1 MKIFLRNARVIDPNR
16 KYDGLFDILIVDGA
30 IQEIGS
36 SLGGNPVNYEINLRG
51 KFVVPGLFDMHTHL
65 REPGQEYK
73 EDIASGVAAAANG
86 GFTGIA
92 AMPNTD
98 PVVDSADVVR
108 YVHDRAKQAPQA
120 GQEGLV
126 DVYQVAAITE
136 GRKGERLSEMK
147 DLSEAGAVAFSDDG
161 SAVTDSQVMRLALE
175 YSAMLGKP
183 IIQHCE
189 DHALT
194 KSGTVNESPETIKY
208 GLKTQHR
215 LAEELIVSRDV
226 RMLEAFGGKYHATHV
241 STAESVSLIK
251 SAKQRGLPITCD
263 VTPHHL
269 FLDDSVLATYDSD
282 YKVNP
287 PLRTKADNEALVEGL
302 RSGVVDAV
310 ASDHAPHALHEKEVE
325 FDAAPF
331 GMIGLETTVGA
342 VMTKLYH
349 EKLLDMYAIVNLL
362 SLNPRKILAVPVP
375 EFQLGAKA
383 VITIIDPDY
392 EWVVDPDKFKSKS
405 RNTGF
410 KGWKFKG
417 SAVGIVNGEKFFFSE
432 RLK

>member
-1 MKIFLRNARVIDPNR
+1 MKIFLRNARVVDPSG
-16 KYDGLFDILIVDGA
+16 KHDGMFDIFIVDGF
-30 IQEIGS
+30 IQEIGG
-36 SLGGNPVNYEINLRG
+36 SLGGNPVNHEINLRG

-73 EDIASGVAAAANG
+73 EDISSGIAAAANG

-98 PVVDSADVVR
+98 PVVDSAEVVK
-108 YVHDRAKQAPQA
+108 YVHDRAQQS
-120 GQEGLV
+120 GLV
-126 DVYQVAAITE
+126 TVYQIAAITE
-136 GRKGERLSEMK
+136 ARKGERLSEMK
-147 DLSEAGAVAFSDDG
+147 DLAEAGAIAFSDDG
-161 SAVTDSQVMRLALE
+161 SAVTNSHLMRLALE
-175 YSAMLGKP
+175 YSSMLNKP

-189 DHALT
+189 DHDLT
-194 KSGTVNESPETIKY
+194 KSGSTNESPETIKY

-215 LAEELIVSRDV
+215 VSEELILSRDIK
-226 RMLEAFGGKYHATHV
+226 LLGAFSGRYHATHI
-241 STAESVSLIK
+241 STAESTACISD
-251 SAKQRGLPITCD
+251 AKKRGLSVTCD

-269 FLDDSVLATYDSD
+269 FLDDSLLSTYDSD

-287 PLRTKADNEALVEGL
+287 PLRTKKDNEALIAALKDGTI
-302 RSGVVDAV
+302 DAI
-310 ASDHAPHALHEKEVE
+310 ASDHAPHAIHEKEVE

-342 VMTKLYH
+342 VMTRLYH
-349 EKLLDMYAIVNLL
+349 ERVLSLRQIVDLL
-362 SLNPRKILAVPVP
+362 SVNPRKILGLQVPTF
-375 EFQLGAKA
+375 ELGAKA
-383 VITIIDPDY
+383 DISIIDPDC
-392 EWVVDPDKFKSKS
+392 EWVVNPEEFKSKS

-417 SAVGIVNGEKFFFSE
+417 SAVGIINGDKFYFSE

>member
-1 MKIFLRNARVIDPNR
+1 MKIFLRNARIVDPAG

-30 IQEIGS
+30 MQEIGS

-73 EDIASGVAAAANG
+73 EDIASGIAAAVNG
-86 GFTGIA
+86 GFTAIA

-98 PVVDSADVVR
+98 PVVDSADVVK
-108 YVHDRAKQAPQA
+108 YVLDRAKQSPNAEQA
-120 GQEGLV
+120 GLV
-126 DVYQVAAITE
+126 NVYQIAAITE

-175 YSAMLGKP
+175 YSSMLGKP

-194 KSGTVNESPETIKY
+194 ESGTVNESPETIEF

-215 LAEELIVSRDV
+215 LAEELIVSRDI
-226 RMLEAFGGKYHATHV
+226 RMLEAFGGKYHATHL
-241 STAESVSLIK
+241 STAQSIELIAP
-251 SAKQRGLPITCD
+251 AKERGLPITCD

-269 FLDDSVLATYDSD
+269 FLNDNILSSYDSD

-302 RSGVVDAV
+302 KSGVVDAI

-325 FDAAPF
+325 FDSAPF

-342 VMTKLYH
+342 VMTMLYH
-349 EKLLDMYAIVNLL
+349 GNVLKMQDLVRLL
-362 SLNPRKILAVPVP
+362 SVNPRKILGIPVP
-375 EFQLGAKA
+375 EFNLGARA
-383 VITIIDPDY
+383 DITIIDPDY
-392 EWVVDPDKFKSKS
+392 EWVVEPDKFKSKS

-410 KGWKFKG
+410 KGMKFKG
-417 SAVGIVNGEKFFFSE
+417 SAVGIVNGERFFFSE

>member
-1 MKIFLRNARVIDPNR
+1 MKIFLRNARVIEPSG

-30 IQEIGS
+30 MQEIGS

-73 EDIASGVAAAANG
+73 EDIASGIAAAANG

-98 PVVDSADVVR
+98 PVVDSAGVVK
-108 YVHDRAKQAPQA
+108 YVLDRARQS
-120 GQEGLV
+120 GLV
-126 DVYQVAAITE
+126 GVYQIAAITE

-161 SAVTDSQVMRLALE
+161 SCVTNSHVMRLALE
-175 YSAMLGKP
+175 YSSMLGKP
-183 IIQHCE
+183 VIQHCE
-189 DHALT
+189 DHELT
-194 KSGTVNESPETIKY
+194 KFGSVNESPETIRY

-215 LAEELIVSRDV
+215 VAEELTVSRDIQL
-226 RMLEAFGGKYHATHV
+226 LEAFGGKYHATHI
-241 STAESVSLIK
+241 STAKSVEIIA
-251 SAKQRGLPITCD
+251 SARKRGLPVTCD

-269 FLDDSVLATYDSD
+269 FLEDSVLGTYDSD

-287 PLRTKADNEALVEGL
+287 PLRTGKDNEALIEGL
-302 RSGVVDAV
+302 RSGAIDAI

-331 GMIGLETTVGA
+331 GLIGLETTVGA
-342 VMTKLYH
+342 VMTRLFHQKVM
-349 EKLLDMYAIVNLL
+349 DMRAIVNVL
-362 SLNPRKILAVPVP
+362 SVNPRKILGIPVP
-375 EFQLGAKA
+375 EFNLGARA
-383 VITIIDPDY
+383 ELTIIDPDC
-392 EWVVDPDKFKSKS
+392 EWEVEPEKFKSKS

-417 SAVGIVNGEKFFFSE
+417 SAVGIINGEKFYFSE

>member
-1 MKIFLRNARVIDPNR
+1 MKIFLKNARVIDPSE
-16 KYDGLFDILIVDGA
+16 KYDGMFDILIVDGF
-30 IQEIGS
+30 IQEMGG

-73 EDIASGVAAAANG
+73 EDIASGIAAAANG

-98 PVVDSADVVR
+98 PVVDSADVVK
-108 YVHDRAKQAPQA
+108 YVLDRA
-120 GQEGLV
+120 GQSPLV
-126 DVYQVAAITE
+126 NVHQIAAITE
-136 GRKGERLSEMK
+136 ARKGERLSEMK
-147 DLSEAGAVAFSDDG
+147 DLAEAGAIAFSDDG
-161 SAVTDSQVMRLALE
+161 TAVANSQIMRLALE
-175 YSAMLGKP
+175 YSSMLNKP

-189 DHALT
+189 DHNLT
-194 KSGTVNESPETIKY
+194 KSGSANESPEAIKY
-208 GLKTQHR
+208 GLKTQHHV
-215 LAEELIVSRDV
+215 AEELILSRDI
-226 RMLEAFGGKYHATHV
+226 RLLEAFGGKYHATHI
-241 STAESVSLIK
+241 STAQSVDCIADAKRRSL
-251 SAKQRGLPITCD
+251 PVTCD

-269 FLDDSVLATYDSD
+269 FLDDSLLSTYDSD

-287 PLRTKADNEALVEGL
+287 PLRTKEDNAALIAALKEGTI
-302 RSGVVDAV
+302 DAI
-310 ASDHAPHALHEKEVE
+310 ASDHAPHAIHEKEVE

-342 VMTKLYH
+342 VMTKLYN
-349 EKLLDMYAIVNLL
+349 EKVLSIRQIVDLLAI
-362 SLNPRKILAVPVP
+362 NPRKILGLQIPT
-375 EFQLGAKA
+375 FGLGEKA
-383 VITIIDPDY
+383 EVSIIDPDY
-392 EWVVDPDKFKSKS
+392 EWKVDPEKFKSKS

-417 SAVGIVNGEKFFFSE
+417 SAVGIINGDKFYFSE

>member
-1 MKIFLRNARVIDPNR
+1 MKIFLKNARVVDPSGT
-16 KYDGLFDILIVDGA
+16 YDGMFDIHIVDGM
-30 IQEIGS
+30 IQEIGTP
-36 SLGGNPVNYEINLRG
+36 LGGNPVNYEINLQG

-65 REPGQEYK
+65 REPGQEFK
-73 EDIASGVAAAANG
+73 EDIASGIAAAANG

-98 PVVDSADVVR
+98 PVVDSADVVK
-108 YVHDRAKQAPQA
+108 YVLDRARQS
-120 GQEGLV
+120 GLV
-126 DVYQVAAITE
+126 SVHQIATITE

-147 DLSEAGAVAFSDDG
+147 DLAEAGAVAFSDDG
-161 SAVTDSQVMRLALE
+161 SAVTNSQMMRLALE
-175 YSAMLGKP
+175 YSSMLNKP
-183 IIQHCE
+183 LIQHCE
-189 DHALT
+189 DRDLT
-194 KSGTVNESPETIKY
+194 KSGSANESPATIKY

-215 LAEELIVSRDV
+215 LAEELILIRDIKL
-226 RMLEAFGGKYHATHV
+226 LEAFGGKYHATHISTSQSVEVV
-241 STAESVSLIK
+241 SD
-251 SAKQRGLPITCD
+251 AKRRGLPITCD

-269 FLDDSVLATYDSD
+269 FLDDNILSTYDSD

-287 PLRTKADNEALVEGL
+287 PLRTREDCEALIEAL
-302 RSGVVDAV
+302 RNGTVDAI

-342 VMTKLYH
+342 VMTKLYRGKILTIH
-349 EKLLDMYAIVNLL
+349 EIVKLLSI
-362 SLNPRKILAVPVP
+362 NPRKILGLPIPA
-375 EFQLGAKA
+375 FGLGARA
-383 VITIIDPDY
+383 ELSIIDPNY
-392 EWVVDPDKFKSKS
+392 EWTVEPDKFKSKS

-417 SAVGIVNGEKFFFSE
+417 SAVGIINGEKFYFSD

>member
-1 MKIFLRNARVIDPNR
+1 MKILFRNARIIDPSG
-16 KYDGLFDILIVDGA
+16 KYDGMFNMLIVDGA
-30 IQEIGS
+30 IQEIGGA
-36 SLGGNPVNYEINLRG
+36 LGGNPVNYEINLNG

-86 GFTGIA
+86 GFTAIA

-98 PVVDSADVVR
+98 PVVDSADVVK
-108 YVHDRAKQAPQA
+108 YVLDRAAQSPNAEQA
-120 GQEGLV
+120 GLV
-126 DVYQVAAITE
+126 NVYQIAAITE
-136 GRKGERLSEMK
+136 GRKGTRLSEMK

-161 SAVTDSQVMRLALE
+161 SAVTDSHVMRLALE
-175 YSAMLGKP
+175 YSSMLGKP

-194 KSGTVNESPETIKY
+194 KSGSVNESPETIEY

-215 LAEELIVSRDV
+215 LAEELIVNRDI
-226 RMLEAFGGKYHATHV
+226 RMLEAFGGKYHATHL
-241 STAESVSLIK
+241 STEQSIGLIDA
-251 SAKQRGLPITCD
+251 AKRRGIPVTCD

-269 FLDDSVLATYDSD
+269 FLDDSILSGYDSD

-287 PLRTKADNEALVEGL
+287 PLRTKADNAALVEGL
-302 RSGVVDAV
+302 KSGVVDAI

-331 GMIGLETTVGA
+331 GLIGLETTVGA
-342 VMTKLYH
+342 VMTRLYH
-349 EKLLDMYAIVNLL
+349 EKVLDMQAIVRLL
-362 SLNPRKILAVPVP
+362 SLNPRKILGIPVP
-375 EFQLGAKA
+375 EFDLGTKA
-383 VITIIDPDY
+383 DVTIIDPDY
-392 EWVVDPDKFKSKS
+392 EWTVDPDKFKSKS

-410 KGWKFKG
+410 KGMKFKG
-417 SAVGIVNGEKFFFSE
+417 SAVGTINGERFYFSE

>member
-1 MKIFLRNARVIDPNR
+1 MKIFPKNARVIDPSE
-16 KYDGLFDILIVDGA
+16 KYDGMFDILIVDGF
-30 IQEIGS
+30 IQEMGG

-73 EDIASGVAAAANG
+73 EDIASGIAAAANG

-98 PVVDSADVVR
+98 PVVDSADVVK
-108 YVHDRAKQAPQA
+108 YVLDRA
-120 GQEGLV
+120 GQSPLV
-126 DVYQVAAITE
+126 NVHQIAAITE
-136 GRKGERLSEMK
+136 ARKGERLSEMK
-147 DLSEAGAVAFSDDG
+147 DLAEAGAIAFSDDG
-161 SAVTDSQVMRLALE
+161 TAVANSQIMRLALE
-175 YSAMLGKP
+175 YSSMLNKP

-189 DHALT
+189 DHNLT
-194 KSGTVNESPETIKY
+194 KSGSANESPEAIKY
-208 GLKTQHR
+208 GLKTQHHV
-215 LAEELIVSRDV
+215 AEELILSRDI
-226 RMLEAFGGKYHATHV
+226 RLLEAFGGKYHATHI
-241 STAESVSLIK
+241 STAQSVDCIADAKRRSL
-251 SAKQRGLPITCD
+251 PVTCD

-269 FLDDSVLATYDSD
+269 FLDDSLLSTYDSD

-287 PLRTKADNEALVEGL
+287 PLRTKEDNAALIAALKEGTI
-302 RSGVVDAV
+302 DAI
-310 ASDHAPHALHEKEVE
+310 ASDHAPHAIHEKEVE

-342 VMTKLYH
+342 VMTKLYN
-349 EKLLDMYAIVNLL
+349 EKVLSIRQIVDLLAI
-362 SLNPRKILAVPVP
+362 NPRKILGLQIPT
-375 EFQLGAKA
+375 FGLGEKA
-383 VITIIDPDY
+383 EVSIIDPDY
-392 EWVVDPDKFKSKS
+392 EWKVDPEKFKSKS

-417 SAVGIVNGEKFFFSE
+417 SAVGIINGDKFYFSE